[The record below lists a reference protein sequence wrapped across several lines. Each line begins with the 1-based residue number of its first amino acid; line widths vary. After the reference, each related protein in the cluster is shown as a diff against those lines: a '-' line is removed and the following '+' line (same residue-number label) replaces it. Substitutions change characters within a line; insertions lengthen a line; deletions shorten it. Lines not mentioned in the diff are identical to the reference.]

1 MKHFPRQTISWAIKK
16 SLSKHKRI
24 EIIESIL
31 SNYIGI
37 TLEINN
43 TGKLGKLTYSWK
55 LNDTLLNNKLVKP
68 EITREIKKDFN

>member
-1 MKHFPRQTISWAIKK
+1 M
-16 SLSKHKRI
+16 
-24 EIIESIL
+24 L
-31 SNYIGI
+31 SNYIGV

-43 TGKLGKLTYSWK
+43 TGKFGKLTYSWK